1 MVSILNQREGNL
13 QFTINDQSPEIIS
26 QKKFHYVDPEFL
38 EPGEIHILSVVD
50 STFAQLVQDHRNI
63 NERGIKVSLI

>member
-26 QKKFHYVDPEFL
+26 QKKFRYVDPEFL
-38 EPGEIHILSVVD
+38 EPGEIYTLSVVD